1 MLLFLRN
8 CFRFFLIQLSLIF
21 ICLPVNA
28 SPVNNLLDS
37 GLQQLYQ
44 ENYQAAQ
51 SIFDDILNSNPE
63 EIKAQQYRC
72 FAHLNLEKYDR
83 AIADCSTALQQNP
96 KLTQAYLWR
105 GLAYYRKANYQ
116 EAIKNYDQILAQT
129 PEHPQALYN
138 RGLAQ
143 SAIGQHSEALADYNQ
158 ALQSPSLNQQEK
170 ATIYNDRG
178 IVYLDKQQY
187 EMAKADFT
195 KALEIDRNNSRTHY
209 HLGCACHYLGE
220 NQTAIFYFTKSLQ
233 HSPDNPSVYV
243 SRGLAYHQ
251 LNQTQIAI
259 EDLEIAANTISKKL
273 TPLLS
278 PQPPFGR
285 GALVDAYGTAF
296 SLRCVAPVDRNG
308 ITSSIIKG
316 NRKQPLKF
324 VI

>member
-28 SPVNNLLDS
+28 SPIDDLIES

-44 ENYQAAQ
+44 ANYQVAQ
-51 SIFDDILNSNPE
+51 SIFDEILNSNPE

-72 FAHLNLEKYDR
+72 FAHLNLENYDR
-83 AIADCSTALQQNP
+83 AIADCSIALQQNP
-96 KLTQAYLWR
+96 RLTQAYLWR
-105 GLAYYRKANYQ
+105 GLAYYRSGNYP
-116 EAIKNYDQILAQT
+116 EAIKNYNQVLAQT

-143 SAIGQHSEALADYNQ
+143 SAIAQYDQALADYNQ
-158 ALQSPSLNQQEK
+158 ALQSQSLNQQEK

-178 IVYLDKQQY
+178 IVYLEKQQY
-187 EMAKADFT
+187 EMAKADFA
-195 KALEIDRNNSRTHY
+195 KALAIDQNDSRTHY

-220 NQTAIFYFTKSLQ
+220 HQTAIFYFTKSLQ

-259 EDLEIAANTISKKL
+259 EDLELAVNLLNNQGKSQAAIEVRRLIDQLET
-273 TPLLS
+273 T
-278 PQPPFGR
+278 
-285 GALVDAYGTAF
+285 
-296 SLRCVAPVDRNG
+296 VANV
-308 ITSSIIKG
+308 SY
-316 NRKQPLKF
+316 
-324 VI
+324 V

>member
-28 SPVNNLLDS
+28 SPIDDLIES

-44 ENYQAAQ
+44 ANYQVAQ
-51 SIFDDILNSNPE
+51 SIFDEILNSNPE

-72 FAHLNLEKYDR
+72 FAHLNLENYDR
-83 AIADCSTALQQNP
+83 AIADCSTALQKNP

-105 GLAYYRKANYQ
+105 GLAYYRSGNYP
-116 EAIKNYDQILAQT
+116 EAIKNYNQVLAQT

-143 SAIGQHSEALADYNQ
+143 SAFAKHGRSPIAQYDQALADYNQ
-158 ALQSPSLNQQEK
+158 ALQSQSLNQQEK

-178 IVYLDKQQY
+178 IIYLEKQQY

-195 KALEIDRNNSRTHY
+195 KALKLDQNDSRTHY

-220 NQTAIFYFTKSLQ
+220 HQTAIFYFTKSLQ
-233 HSPDNPSVYV
+233 YSPDNPSVYV

-251 LNQTQIAI
+251 LNHTQMAI
-259 EDLEIAANTISKKL
+259 EDLEIAVNLLNHQGKPQAAIEVRRLIDQLQTTL
-273 TPLLS
+273 TNVS
-278 PQPPFGR
+278 Y
-285 GALVDAYGTAF
+285 V
-296 SLRCVAPVDRNG
+296 
-308 ITSSIIKG
+308 
-316 NRKQPLKF
+316 
-324 VI
+324 